1 MVTLANN
8 WTQVPAQETC
18 KLPKQFN
25 TKGTKGSAFSTVSLE
40 FHNKEDCNINFLEH
54 VTVDVEFSYSRY
66 RGDTE
71 IYLKSSSGTTSH
83 ILTYRPF
90 DSYVYSDRGDLSWT
104 YMSVHYWGEDPNGTW
119 ELLFRSCH
127 GFSTVIVKEWSITL
141 YGTKTDPYLGDN
153 QLLTD
158 NQRINQNDGSN
169 DTYIILGAVLGLSTL
184 LAFGI
189 ILLKKKSVSTIVPS
203 KSISKESTCKII
215 SHTKSTV
222 VPQL

>member
-1 MVTLANN
+1 MVTLSTN

-18 KLPKQFN
+18 KLPEQFN

-40 FHNKEDCNINFLEH
+40 FHYDEDCNINFLEH
-54 VTVDVEFSYSRY
+54 VTVYVEFSFSRY

-71 IYLKSSSGTTSH
+71 IYLKSPSGTTSH

-90 DSYVYSDRGDLSWT
+90 DSFVYYDRGDLSWT

-119 ELLFRSCH
+119 ELLFRSHH
-127 GFSTVIVKEWSITL
+127 GFSAVIVKEWSITL
-141 YGTKTDPYLGDN
+141 YGTETDPYLGDN

-158 NQRINQNDGSN
+158 KQRINQNDGSN
-169 DTYIILGAVLGLSTL
+169 DTYIIIGAVIGLSTL
-184 LAFGI
+184 LAIGI

-215 SHTKSTV
+215 SHT
-222 VPQL
+222 